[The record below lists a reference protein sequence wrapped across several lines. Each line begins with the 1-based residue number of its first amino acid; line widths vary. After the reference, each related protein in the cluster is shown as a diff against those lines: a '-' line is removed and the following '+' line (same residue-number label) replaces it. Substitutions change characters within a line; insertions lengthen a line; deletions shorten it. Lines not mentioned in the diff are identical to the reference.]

1 VPGDGCIVVDQDA
14 SQSQFRELPKRG
26 VDIDPLVTLPQEIEL
41 AFAEI
46 ELAFAINRD
55 SLRNRLLLDNY

>member
-1 VPGDGCIVVDQDA
+1 MPGDGCIVVDQDA

-26 VDIDPLVTLPQEIEL
+26 VDIDPLVTLPEEIEL

-46 ELAFAINRD
+46 ELAFATNRD